1 MEEQQLQESQMDTGM
16 EHGNGAL
23 PGGDVQNAAGQLDR
37 APGNIDKIREIL
49 FGTNMRD
56 YDARFARLEAAVVK
70 EASDLRES
78 TRKRFESLESFIKS
92 EIESLHGRLRSE
104 REERAEALGQ
114 NSRDLRQTED
124 TLRKKLRDLE
134 DQTSAADSAI
144 REQILNQSQALTE
157 DIRALQA
164 EIMALLERR
173 FHDLNKGKT
182 DRAMLADLLTEVSMR
197 LKNEFQLPVAGN

>member
-1 MEEQQLQESQMDTGM
+1 MEEQQVQESEKSM
-16 EHGNGAL
+16 EFGNGTG
-23 PGGDVQNAAGQLDR
+23 PGNEVQSAAGQLDR

-49 FGTNMRD
+49 FGNNMRD

-70 EASDLRES
+70 EASELRES
-78 TRKRFESLESFIKS
+78 TRKRFESLESFIKC
-92 EIESLHGRLRSE
+92 EFESLHGRLRSE

-114 NSRDLRQTED
+114 TSRDLRQTED
-124 TLRKKLRDLE
+124 ALRKKLRDLE
-134 DQTSAADSAI
+134 DQTSATDSAI
-144 REQILNQSQALTE
+144 REHILNQSQALTE

-164 EIMALLERR
+164 EITALLERR